1 MALAY
6 RQPGVNVS
14 ETVTPQI
21 SPLVAAPADVCIVG
35 RARGY
40 QTKTDQFPL
49 VGTTPIALPG
59 LPVGA
64 VVTAV
69 DSVKDALDP
78 SKGQAT
84 GAGYTVTTDY
94 TISTA
99 NGTVT
104 RVGAGAI
111 ADGAIVNVTYR
122 YVASD
127 YWDAIRLYDMA
138 AVEERFGPSVNAT
151 GNAISS
157 NLSYAAAIAFEN
169 GAPSVVCQPIFKRAT
184 PGDPT
189 TAKQDV
195 DDTTAA
201 AVSTWT
207 DTLFALRDIEDINIL
222 VPVVGQSLPNVGD
235 ATWLSIAQTF
245 QDHIQYMK
253 TNDQQMIVILGED
266 SSASAT
272 VAQKATL
279 RTHAQT
285 LAGRYGGA
293 VAENT
298 VMVSPSKFGRAFP
311 AYGVTNFVGGQ
322 FVSAA
327 IAGMIASR
335 PVSASLT
342 RKTVSGFTS
351 VAPWTSGLS
360 LQDQDTDA
368 SNGLMVISQNRG
380 LIRVRHSITLATD
393 TSARRELSVV
403 RAKHR
408 LIESVKDT
416 LESQIIG
423 NLIADENA
431 PFVVASAVEGVLASL
446 LQERDIVDYGPPSAR
461 LMSLEPTTI
470 QVKFSYRPAFPVNYI
485 DVSFSL
491 DLTTQ
496 TITDATSAA
505 TT

>member
-1 MALAY
+1 MPLAY
-6 RQPGVNVS
+6 RQPGVRVS

-21 SPLVAAPADVCIVG
+21 SPLVAAPADVALVG

-40 QTKTDQFPL
+40 QTRTDQFKL
-49 VGTTPIALPG
+49 TGTSAIPLPG

-64 VVTAV
+64 SVTAV
-69 DSVKDALDP
+69 DAVKDALDP

-84 GAGYTVTTDY
+84 GAGYTLTTDY
-94 TISTA
+94 TVSTA
-99 NGTVT
+99 NGTIT

-111 ADGAIVNVTYR
+111 ADGATVNVTYR
-122 YVASD
+122 YVPVD
-127 YWDAIRLYDMA
+127 YWDPIRLYDMA
-138 AVEERFGPSVNAT
+138 AVEERFGPSVTTT

-157 NLSYAAAIAFEN
+157 ALSYAASIAFEN
-169 GAPSVVCQPIFKRAT
+169 GAPSVVCQALFKRAT

-207 DTLFALRDIEDINIL
+207 DTLLVLRDIEDINIL
-222 VPVVGQSLPNVGD
+222 VPVVGQSQPNIGD
-235 ATWLSIAQTF
+235 ATWLSIAQVF
-245 QDHIQYMK
+245 QDHVQYMK
-253 TNDQQMIVILGED
+253 GNDQHMMVVLGED

-279 RTHAQT
+279 RTHAST

-298 VMVSPSKFGRAFP
+298 IFVAPSKFRRSFP
-311 AYGVTNFVGGQ
+311 AYGVTNYVGGQ
-322 FVSAA
+322 FVAAA

-335 PVSASLT
+335 PVSSSLT
-342 RKTVSGFTS
+342 KKSVSGFIE
-351 VAPWTSGLS
+351 VAPWASGLS
-360 LQDQDTDA
+360 RQDQDDDA
-368 SNGLMVISQNRG
+368 ANGLLVVAQNKG
-380 LIRVRHSITLATD
+380 LITVRHSVTLATD
-393 TSARRELSVV
+393 SSARREVSVV

-408 LIESVKDT
+408 LIESIRDT
-416 LESQIIG
+416 LDRQIIG

-431 PFVVASAVEGVLASL
+431 PFVVSSAVGGVLAEL
-446 LQERDIVDYGPPSAR
+446 LQQRDIVDYSQPAAR
-461 LMSLEPTTI
+461 LTSLEPTTI

-496 TITDATSAA
+496 TITDNAA